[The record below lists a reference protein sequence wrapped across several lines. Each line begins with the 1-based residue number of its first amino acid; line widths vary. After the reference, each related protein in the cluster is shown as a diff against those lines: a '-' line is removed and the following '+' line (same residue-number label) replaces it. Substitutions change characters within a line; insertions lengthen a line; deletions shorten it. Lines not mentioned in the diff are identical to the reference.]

1 MQRFSIFQVD
11 AFTHRR
17 FAGNPAAVVPL
28 AQWLSDEQLQAI
40 AAENNLSE
48 TAYFV
53 PEGEG
58 YAIRWFTPVS
68 EVRLCGHATLATAH
82 VLFAH
87 LGFAGEQLHFSTR
100 EVGPLTVARIGDQTY
115 QLNFPADEPRPI
127 SPSAELADILG
138 AEPLSL
144 FTGADDLLAIFEDQ
158 DAIDRLRP
166 NFGRLATLDR
176 RGLIASAPGREVDFV
191 SRCFFPAYGI
201 DEDPVT
207 GSAHT
212 LMTPYW
218 AAQLGKTRL
227 TAQQRSARRG
237 ELVCELALDRV
248 LLDGGAVT
256 YLQGEI
262 QL

>member
-11 AFTHRR
+11 AFTNRC

-28 AQWLSDEQLQAI
+28 ESWLSEDILQAI

-68 EVRLCGHATLATAH
+68 EVRLCGHATLAAAH

-87 LGFAGEQLHFSTR
+87 LGFAGEQLRFSTR
-100 EVGPLTVARIGDQTY
+100 EAGPLMVTRIGDQTY
-115 QLNFPADEPRPI
+115 RLDFPADEPRPI
-127 SPSAELADILG
+127 AGLPELADILG
-138 AEPLSL
+138 AEPIRL

-158 DAIDRLRP
+158 DTIDRMRP
-166 NFGRLATLDR
+166 DFGRLAALDR
-176 RGLIASAPGREVDFV
+176 CGVIVSAPGREVDFV

-237 ELVCELALDRV
+237 ELTCELALDRV